1 MSRVERTSRTQL
13 WLEGLGDWSW
23 PGRGAAAEVLPP
35 AWVPARPPRLEP
47 AAALAGA
54 GSWAESAPQ
63 RRRGRLW
70 LILGLVALAALVP
83 VLAIPHLGERLGLVG
98 PAAEV
103 VSPTA
108 VELPP
113 TMLAP
118 LPALIPVHA
127 DPGGSVI
134 EHARFHSASLG
145 SEGSFFAYLPAGYQ
159 VSARRYPVLYLLHG
173 RDGHAEAFLE
183 MGIQASLDGLI
194 SKRVVEPMIV
204 VMLQDAP
211 GLNNWRDL
219 GTRHSETYVVE
230 VQELVDRMLRTIPA
244 RYGRAIAGS
253 SMGGFG
259 AMNVALSNPL
269 RFAVVESWLGFFD
282 NLHEPLRDDRAVI
295 SRLGLHAFLY
305 GASEDPV
312 AVPSEDPEFAAELR
326 EAGARARGVIY
337 PGGHSLEKIREHLDY
352 GLRYAGRALVAAR
365 HQADRDAERGSA
377 ASRPH
382 RSGTGSRTA

>member
-35 AWVPARPPRLEP
+35 PWIPALPPRLEP

-54 GSWAESAPQ
+54 GSWGERAPQ
-63 RRRGRLW
+63 HRRGRLW
-70 LILGLVALAALVP
+70 LILGLVALAGVVP
-83 VLAIPHLGERLGLVG
+83 VLAVPDLGERLGIVG
-98 PAAEV
+98 PPAEV
-103 VSPTA
+103 VPATA
-108 VELPP
+108 LEAPP
-113 TMLAP
+113 TVLAP
-118 LPALIPVHA
+118 LPALVPVHG
-127 DPGGSVI
+127 DPGGSVV
-134 EHARFHSASLG
+134 EQARFYSASLR
-145 SEGSFFAYLPAGYQ
+145 SEGSFFVYLPAGYRTA
-159 VSARRYPVLYLLHG
+159 VRRYPVLYMLHG

-183 MGIQASLDGLI
+183 MGIQSSLDGLI
-194 SKRVVEPMIV
+194 SRRVVEPMIV
-204 VMLQDAP
+204 VMVQDAP

-282 NLHEPLRDDRAVI
+282 NLHEPLHDDRSVI
-295 SRLGLHAFLY
+295 SRLGMHAFLY

-352 GLRYAGRALVAAR
+352 GLGYASRALIASQHRV
-365 HQADRDAERGSA
+365 DREAERRSVGP
-377 ASRPH
+377 RPH
-382 RSGTGSRTA
+382 RSGAGSRTE